1 MGGFRGGAVVVSGQ
15 GCAQTSEDARSID
28 NKSCI
33 GLDPLRRCGSV
44 IVGAGAQ
51 FVGRLDFARARRKLK
66 QYGTFLAKVPDVVS
80 VLSCQGLTSTRST
93 SE

>member
-1 MGGFRGGAVVVSGQ
+1 MVGGFRGGAVVVSGQ
-15 GCAQTSEDARSID
+15 GCAQISEDARWID

-51 FVGRLDFARARRKLK
+51 FVGRSNIERARKLEE
-66 QYGTFLAKVPDVVS
+66 QQATFSSGSSRVQLSAKI
-80 VLSCQGLTSTRST
+80 L
-93 SE
+93 